1 MPFLLY
7 FNTYN
12 FRSIVIEYSFIFSA
26 CRLFNILWWLHY
38 PDVSG
43 KWSMELSDVMFR
55 RTKHFLLL
63 LGLCKHLANLFLC
76 AIKHIYTKEQRTCD
90 GISWLQFFLEKW
102 GYLERRLKELPGYK
116 SKAFPCDK
124 GRVNTLPTT
133 SFVLSGIMVQLLLEK
148 QGYLAKRRKNHHLR
162 DAERWY
168 IQVLRWQRWFD
179 CSIDSDT
186 CHSEKCREWNI
197 NFLADPMFW
206 GGYGIGLQVI
216 VLEGFLE
223 KSISSFCSVF
233 KVYWNWLACS
243 ISSNHFNHKPVVR
256 HLICS
261 ILMHV

>member
-1 MPFLLY
+1 MFQENGPWNFLMSCLEEQSISY
-7 FNTYN
+7 CYWGCVSTLPTSFFVLSSTYIQKNREPVMGFHGYN
-12 FRSIVIEYSFIFSA
+12 FSLRNEA
-26 CRLFNILWWLHY
+26 TLTE
-38 PDVSG
+38 D
-43 KWSMELSDVMFR
+43 
-55 RTKHFLLL
+55 
-63 LGLCKHLANLFLC
+63 
-76 AIKHIYTKEQRTCD
+76 
-90 GISWLQFFLEKW
+90 
-102 GYLERRLKELPGYK
+102 LKELPGYK

-186 CHSEKCREWNI
+186 CHAEKCREWSI

-233 KVYWNWLACS
+233 KA
-243 ISSNHFNHKPVVR
+243 
-256 HLICS
+256 
-261 ILMHV
+261 